1 MADKAGIVELLAE
14 IGNDNLMI
22 QPIDGSLVSMNKR
35 KEHNELAFATEQPF
49 DINGTKQFGMVVW
62 IDRDELTR
70 AKNKVMAS

>member
-22 QPIDGSLVSMNKR
+22 QPIDDSLVSMKKR
-35 KEHNELAFATEQPF
+35 KEYNELAFATEQPF
-49 DINGTKQFGMVVW
+49 SLSGTEQFGLVVW
-62 IDRDELTR
+62 IDRDELMR